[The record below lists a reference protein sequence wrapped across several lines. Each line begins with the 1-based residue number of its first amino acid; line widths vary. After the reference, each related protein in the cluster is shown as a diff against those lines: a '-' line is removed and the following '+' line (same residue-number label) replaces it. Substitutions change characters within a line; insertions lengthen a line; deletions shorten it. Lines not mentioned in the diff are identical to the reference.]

1 MSDDLNIRL
10 AKKHGLTSK
19 EIQELRNQAQT
30 PWLGAGI
37 ANLKFQAL
45 LKEAKKKKGIK
56 EKETKKVK
64 SESPNSFSDE
74 NSVKVFGSSVVGE
87 AFGIEAF
94 KEAEKFLTLL
104 SSKGRLK
111 CRTQWCRACS
121 LYKLELSK
129 GVVGHVMKISFP
141 NVIKLTE
148 MMKFNWNWERSDS
161 EWAKSHGK
169 ADDAFKR
176 LVATKS
182 KPVWYVTI
190 QSEENIM
197 RLLGAP
203 PKKDSNKIAKVMKSP
218 SQDSMRYFAKLGAN
232 NEAINIYRFMRG
244 ETAMIEDRWDIR
256 SKSWMDNPDADVVRY
271 LTQGEGEFQEVTEDV
286 ARKIFP
292 KVFEK

>member
-1 MSDDLNIRL
+1 MYNHL

-19 EIQELRNQAQT
+19 EIQELRNQAQI

-37 ANLKFQAL
+37 TNLKFQAL
-45 LKEAKKKKGIK
+45 LKEAKKKKSIK
-56 EKETKKVK
+56 EKLTKKVIF
-64 SESPNSFSDE
+64 ESPNSVSDE
-74 NSVKVFGSSVVGE
+74 NSVKIFGSSVVGE

-94 KEAEKFLTLL
+94 EEAEKFLTFLL
-104 SSKGRLK
+104 GKGRLK

-121 LYKLELSK
+121 LYKLELSN

-141 NVIKLTE
+141 NIIKLTE

-161 EWAKSHGK
+161 EWVKSHGN
-169 ADDAFKR
+169 ASDVLKR

-203 PKKDSNKIAKVMKSP
+203 QK
-218 SQDSMRYFAKLGAN
+218 
-232 NEAINIYRFMRG
+232 NIR
-244 ETAMIEDRWDIR
+244 IR
-256 SKSWMDNPDADVVRY
+256 S
-271 LTQGEGEFQEVTEDV
+271 
-286 ARKIFP
+286 P
-292 KVFEK
+292 K

>member
-1 MSDDLNIRL
+1 MSDNEYGEM
-10 AKKHGLTSK
+10 AKKHGLTPS
-19 EIQELRNQAQT
+19 EIQKLRNQAQT
-30 PWLGAGI
+30 PWLGASI
-37 ANLKFQAL
+37 AHLKFQAL

-56 EKETKKVK
+56 EKETEKVK
-64 SESPNSFSDE
+64 FESPASVSDE
-74 NSVKVFGSSVVGE
+74 NSVKIFGSSVVGE

-94 KEAEKFLTLL
+94 EEAEKFLTLL
-104 SSKGRLK
+104 FGKGRLK

-121 LYKLELSK
+121 LYKLEVSE

-169 ADDAFKR
+169 ASDVLKR

-203 PKKDSNKIAKVMKSP
+203 QKNIRIRLPK
-218 SQDSMRYFAKLGAN
+218 
-232 NEAINIYRFMRG
+232 
-244 ETAMIEDRWDIR
+244 
-256 SKSWMDNPDADVVRY
+256 
-271 LTQGEGEFQEVTEDV
+271 
-286 ARKIFP
+286 
-292 KVFEK
+292 

>member
-1 MSDDLNIRL
+1 MSDNEYSEM
-10 AKKHGLTSK
+10 AKKHGLTPS
-19 EIQELRNQAQT
+19 EIRKLRIQAQT
-30 PWLGAGI
+30 PWLGATI
-37 ANLKFQAL
+37 AHLKFEAL
-45 LKEAKKKKGIK
+45 LKEAKQKKTNKDK
-56 EKETKKVK
+56 SAKKVR
-64 SESPNSFSDE
+64 SETTDTFSDE
-74 NSVKVFGSSVVGE
+74 NSVKVFGSSIVGE

-104 SSKGRLK
+104 SGKGRLK

-169 ADDAFKR
+169 ASDVLKR
-176 LVATKS
+176 LIATKS

-203 PKKDSNKIAKVMKSP
+203 QKNHRMRLPK
-218 SQDSMRYFAKLGAN
+218 
-232 NEAINIYRFMRG
+232 
-244 ETAMIEDRWDIR
+244 
-256 SKSWMDNPDADVVRY
+256 
-271 LTQGEGEFQEVTEDV
+271 
-286 ARKIFP
+286 
-292 KVFEK
+292 

>member
-1 MSDDLNIRL
+1 MSDGRYNHL

-37 ANLKFQAL
+37 TNLKFQAL

-56 EKETKKVK
+56 EKEIKKVK
-64 SESPNSFSDE
+64 FESPDSVSDE
-74 NSVKVFGSSVVGE
+74 NSVKIFGSSVVGE

-94 KEAEKFLTLL
+94 EEAEKFLTLL
-104 SSKGRLK
+104 SGKGRLK

-121 LYKLELSK
+121 LYKLELSN

-141 NVIKLTE
+141 NIIKLTE
-148 MMKFNWNWERSDS
+148 MVKFNWNWERSDS

-169 ADDAFKR
+169 ASEVFKR

-190 QSEENIM
+190 QAEGNIM

-203 PKKDSNKIAKVMKSP
+203 QKNIRIRLPK
-218 SQDSMRYFAKLGAN
+218 
-232 NEAINIYRFMRG
+232 
-244 ETAMIEDRWDIR
+244 
-256 SKSWMDNPDADVVRY
+256 
-271 LTQGEGEFQEVTEDV
+271 
-286 ARKIFP
+286 
-292 KVFEK
+292 

>member
-1 MSDDLNIRL
+1 MSDDRYNHL

-37 ANLKFQAL
+37 TNLKFQAL

-56 EKETKKVK
+56 VKEIKKVK
-64 SESPNSFSDE
+64 FESPDSVSDE
-74 NSVKVFGSSVVGE
+74 NSVKIFGSSVVGE

-104 SSKGRLK
+104 SGKGRLK

-169 ADDAFKR
+169 ASDVLKR

-203 PKKDSNKIAKVMKSP
+203 QKNIRMRLPK
-218 SQDSMRYFAKLGAN
+218 
-232 NEAINIYRFMRG
+232 
-244 ETAMIEDRWDIR
+244 
-256 SKSWMDNPDADVVRY
+256 
-271 LTQGEGEFQEVTEDV
+271 
-286 ARKIFP
+286 
-292 KVFEK
+292 

>member
-1 MSDDLNIRL
+1 MSDDRYNHL

-37 ANLKFQAL
+37 TNLKFQAL

-56 EKETKKVK
+56 EKEIKKVK
-64 SESPNSFSDE
+64 FESPDSVSDE
-74 NSVKVFGSSVVGE
+74 NSVKIFGSSVVGE

-94 KEAEKFLTLL
+94 EEAEKFLTLL
-104 SSKGRLK
+104 SGKGRLK

-121 LYKLELSK
+121 LYKLELSN

-141 NVIKLTE
+141 NIIKLTE
-148 MMKFNWNWERSDS
+148 MVKFNWNWERSDS

-169 ADDAFKR
+169 ASEVFKR

-203 PKKDSNKIAKVMKSP
+203 QKNIRIRLPK
-218 SQDSMRYFAKLGAN
+218 
-232 NEAINIYRFMRG
+232 
-244 ETAMIEDRWDIR
+244 
-256 SKSWMDNPDADVVRY
+256 
-271 LTQGEGEFQEVTEDV
+271 
-286 ARKIFP
+286 
-292 KVFEK
+292 

>member
-1 MSDDLNIRL
+1 MNNDTYNHL

-30 PWLGAGI
+30 PWLGASI
-37 ANLKFQAL
+37 AHLKFQAL
-45 LKEAKKKKGIK
+45 LVEAKKKKGIK

-64 SESPNSFSDE
+64 IESPDSVSDE
-74 NSVKVFGSSVVGE
+74 NSVKIFGSSVVGE

-94 KEAEKFLTLL
+94 EEAEKFLTLL
-104 SSKGRLK
+104 SGKGRLK

-148 MMKFNWNWERSDS
+148 ILKFSWNWERSDS

-169 ADDAFKR
+169 ASDVLKR

-203 PKKDSNKIAKVMKSP
+203 QKNIRMRLPK
-218 SQDSMRYFAKLGAN
+218 
-232 NEAINIYRFMRG
+232 
-244 ETAMIEDRWDIR
+244 
-256 SKSWMDNPDADVVRY
+256 
-271 LTQGEGEFQEVTEDV
+271 
-286 ARKIFP
+286 
-292 KVFEK
+292 

>member
-1 MSDDLNIRL
+1 MYNHL

-19 EIQELRNQAQT
+19 EIQELRNQAQI

-37 ANLKFQAL
+37 TNLKFQAL
-45 LKEAKKKKGIK
+45 LKEAKKKKSIK
-56 EKETKKVK
+56 EKLTKKVK
-64 SESPNSFSDE
+64 FESPNSVSDE
-74 NSVKVFGSSVVGE
+74 NSVKIFGSSVVGE

-94 KEAEKFLTLL
+94 EEAEKFLTFLL
-104 SSKGRLK
+104 GKGRLK

-121 LYKLELSK
+121 LYKLELSN

-141 NVIKLTE
+141 NIIKLTE

-161 EWAKSHGK
+161 EWVKSHGN
-169 ADDAFKR
+169 ASDVLKR

-203 PKKDSNKIAKVMKSP
+203 QKNIRMRLPK
-218 SQDSMRYFAKLGAN
+218 
-232 NEAINIYRFMRG
+232 
-244 ETAMIEDRWDIR
+244 
-256 SKSWMDNPDADVVRY
+256 
-271 LTQGEGEFQEVTEDV
+271 
-286 ARKIFP
+286 
-292 KVFEK
+292 

>member
-1 MSDDLNIRL
+1 MSDDRYNHL

-37 ANLKFQAL
+37 TNLKFQAL
-45 LKEAKKKKGIK
+45 LKEANKKKGIK
-56 EKETKKVK
+56 EKEIKKVK
-64 SESPNSFSDE
+64 FESPDSVSDE
-74 NSVKVFGSSVVGE
+74 NSVKIFGSSVVGE

-94 KEAEKFLTLL
+94 EEAEKFLTLL
-104 SSKGRLK
+104 SGKGRLK
-111 CRTQWCRACS
+111 CRTQWCRACT

-141 NVIKLTE
+141 NVIKLNE

-169 ADDAFKR
+169 ASDVLKR

-203 PKKDSNKIAKVMKSP
+203 QKNIRMRLPK
-218 SQDSMRYFAKLGAN
+218 
-232 NEAINIYRFMRG
+232 
-244 ETAMIEDRWDIR
+244 
-256 SKSWMDNPDADVVRY
+256 
-271 LTQGEGEFQEVTEDV
+271 
-286 ARKIFP
+286 
-292 KVFEK
+292 

>member
-1 MSDDLNIRL
+1 MSDDMYNHL

-19 EIQELRNQAQT
+19 EIQELRNQAQI

-37 ANLKFQAL
+37 TNLKFQAL
-45 LKEAKKKKGIK
+45 LKEAKKKKSIK
-56 EKETKKVK
+56 EKLTKKVK
-64 SESPNSFSDE
+64 FESPNSVSDE
-74 NSVKVFGSSVVGE
+74 NSVKIFGSSVVGE

-94 KEAEKFLTLL
+94 EEAEKFLTFLL
-104 SSKGRLK
+104 GKGRLK

-121 LYKLELSK
+121 LYKLELSN

-141 NVIKLTE
+141 NIIKLTE

-161 EWAKSHGK
+161 EWAKSHGN
-169 ADDAFKR
+169 ASDVLKR

-203 PKKDSNKIAKVMKSP
+203 QK
-218 SQDSMRYFAKLGAN
+218 
-232 NEAINIYRFMRG
+232 NIR
-244 ETAMIEDRWDIR
+244 IR
-256 SKSWMDNPDADVVRY
+256 S
-271 LTQGEGEFQEVTEDV
+271 
-286 ARKIFP
+286 P
-292 KVFEK
+292 K

>member
-1 MSDDLNIRL
+1 MSDDLNNRL

-19 EIQELRNQAQT
+19 ELQELRNQAQT
-30 PWLGAGI
+30 PWLGASI
-37 ANLKFQAL
+37 TNLKFQAL

-64 SESPNSFSDE
+64 FESPDSVSDE
-74 NSVKVFGSSVVGE
+74 NSVKIFGSSVVGE

-94 KEAEKFLTLL
+94 EEAEKFLTLL
-104 SSKGRLK
+104 LGKGRLK

-141 NVIKLTE
+141 NVIKLSE
-148 MMKFNWNWERSDS
+148 IMKFNWNWQRPDS

-169 ADDAFKR
+169 ASDVLTR

-197 RLLGAP
+197 KLLGAP
-203 PKKDSNKIAKVMKSP
+203 AKIDTKEISKEKKSP
-218 SQDSMRYFAKLGAN
+218 SKDSMRYFAALGAN
-232 NEAINIYRFMRG
+232 NQAINIYRFMPA
-244 ETAMIEDRWDIR
+244 ESKMIEEYWSPQGWKHDQ
-256 SKSWMDNPDADVVRY
+256 DAEIVGY
-271 LTQGEGEFQEVTEDV
+271 LALGEGEFTEISEEV

-292 KVFEK
+292 EAFQK